1 MQLQEIDTIQDLKEW
16 LEENLQNIELT
27 TAQWTALEWYF
38 RNKREG
44 EGK

>member
-1 MQLQEIDTIQDLKEW
+1 MTNAQATNVIE
-16 LEENLQNIELT
+16 NIELT

-38 RNKREG
+38 RNKRES